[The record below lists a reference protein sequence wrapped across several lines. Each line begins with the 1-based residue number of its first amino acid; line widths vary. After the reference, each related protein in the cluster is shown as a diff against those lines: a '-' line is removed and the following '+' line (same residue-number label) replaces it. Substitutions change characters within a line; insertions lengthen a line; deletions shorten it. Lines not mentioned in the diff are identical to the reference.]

1 MLYSLTMALSENM
14 AKNKNFILK
23 LDLYEKWDKTT
34 LIAYLISASCGK
46 SFGDKTS
53 LTLCLFKEHCMS
65 RYIGLR
71 FWKWFIYLSR
81 IANNADCFLWIRRV
95 SLLASF
101 WSEHPVP
108 SCYWMLHCF
117 LAYCILFSYLQ
128 CIGYSVR
135 AIKHLTSNT
144 INWNSRF

>member
-53 LTLCLFKEHCMS
+53 LTLCLFKEPAWADILVS
-65 RYIGLR
+65 GFGNDLSTYIALQIMQTAFFGL
-71 FWKWFIYLSR
+71 
-81 IANNADCFLWIRRV
+81 DG
-95 SLLASF
+95 SLF
-101 WSEHPVP
+101 
-108 SCYWMLHCF
+108 
-117 LAYCILFSYLQ
+117 
-128 CIGYSVR
+128 
-135 AIKHLTSNT
+135 
-144 INWNSRF
+144 